1 MHVRRILATTLA
13 TGALL
18 LASACAGDD
27 LASNPGESP
36 SSGASDK
43 GELTISGQDW
53 YEAAIV
59 ANMYKELLTASG
71 YDVSMT
77 LVGTRD
83 IYMAKGQFPTG
94 VDVVP
99 EYVGGLVD
107 FLNAQTNGPE
117 AEPISTSDAAETI
130 AAGQSLLDAKG
141 ITLLDPSSATD
152 ENAFF
157 VSKEYA
163 AANNLSKLS
172 DLEGKDV
179 VLAAAPDCKGRSDC
193 EAGLKETYGINI
205 TKLLP
210 LGFASEQTYKSVL
223 DDESQLGETQTT
235 DGTVDAQGAVLLEDD
250 KGIQPAGNLV
260 PAVSSTFLAAHPDV
274 ADTLNALMAAL
285 TTEKLAELNAKVSVD
300 RAKPEDVAHDFLVEA
315 GLV

>member
-1 MHVRRILATTLA
+1 MQLRRLLTTGVA
-13 TGALL
+13 AGALL
-18 LASACAGDD
+18 LTAACAGND
-27 LASNPGESP
+27 LAND
-36 SSGASDK
+36 SGATPTTGATDK
-43 GELTISGQDW
+43 GSLTISGQDW

-83 IYMAKGQFPTG
+83 IYMAKGQFPSG

-107 FLNAQTNGPE
+107 FLNAQANGPE
-117 AEPISTSDAAETI
+117 VEPISSADAAATI
-130 AAGQSLLDAKG
+130 AAGKSLLDAKG
-141 ITLLDPSSATD
+141 ITLLNPSTATD
-152 ENAFF
+152 TNAFF
-157 VSKEYA
+157 VAKEYA
-163 AANNLSKLS
+163 AANNLTNLS
-172 DLEGKDV
+172 EMAGKDV

-193 EAGLKETYGINI
+193 EGGLKATYGINI

-210 LGFASEQTYKSVL
+210 LGFASEQTYQSVL
-223 DDESQLGETQTT
+223 DGESQLGETQTT
-235 DGTVDAQGAVLLEDD
+235 DGTVDAQGAVLLADD

-260 PAVSSTFLAAHPDV
+260 PAVSTEFLAAHPDV

-300 RAKPEDVAHDFLVEA
+300 RAKPEDVAHDFLTEA